1 MRMSG
6 SAVAGRSGA
15 VALVLSLGL
24 LGSGTSHAAVPTD
37 VSDRSTSCPTSGEV
51 PGIGHNPKFTD
62 GNVALFAGGNYTVDG
77 GSAEAEGLL
86 VVKGDATFA
95 KDSGGTFNVGRVG
108 AGSGILPE
116 SGDVMLAVG
125 GDLSIAKGTTVDV
138 GHGLTA
144 GPRYGGSVHV
154 GKEIDE
160 KGALETNG
168 GERKSGVGAKEA
180 LSPYDTFDRTVSDES
195 SSLGSLKPTGTTV
208 SEGGTVTFKS
218 TGASK
223 GNLQVFEISAAEL
236 DGASTF
242 FFEGIPDG
250 ASVVVNATGSHTV
263 SISPMSV
270 GFNGD
275 RADTYDSPVFGEAAS
290 RILYNFEGSTS
301 LTLGG
306 GGNFMGSLLAPKASA
321 DLTASTNGRVYIGGD
336 VKTHGSGNETHNYPW
351 AGSPAFKCKPKPS
364 QPEKPAPPVPTT
376 PGKSA
381 SPSPTPPGESTPS
394 PTESTKPS
402 QPAPAASE
410 STPAPAESS
419 PAPSNDEGSLA
430 TTGAQVT
437 MYAAAAAVLGGLGF
451 GLLAFTR
458 RRRRRA

>member
-1 MRMSG
+1 MSG
-6 SAVAGRSGA
+6 SVVAGRSGA

-24 LGSGTSHAAVPTD
+24 LGSGTSYAAVPAD
-37 VSDRSTSCPTSGEV
+37 VSDRSDSCPASGEV

-95 KDSGGTFNVGRVG
+95 KQSGGTFNVGRVG
-108 AGSGILPE
+108 AGSGILPD

-125 GDLSIAKGTTVDV
+125 GDLSIARGTTVDV

-160 KGALETNG
+160 KGDLETNG
-168 GERKSGVGAKEA
+168 GERKSGTGVKEA
-180 LSPYDTFDRTVSDES
+180 LSPYDTFDRTIGDES

-208 SEGGTVTFKS
+208 RQGGAVTFRS

-242 FFEGIPDG
+242 FFEAVPDG
-250 ASVVVNATGSHTV
+250 ASVVVNVTGSHPV

-306 GGNFMGSLLAPKASA
+306 GGNFMGSLLAPEASA

-351 AGSPAFKCKPKPS
+351 AGSPAFKCKPAPS
-364 QPEKPAPPVPTT
+364 QPEKPTPPVPTT
-376 PGKSA
+376 PGGSA
-381 SPSPTPPGESTPS
+381 SPSPTRPGESTP
-394 PTESTKPS
+394 PPAAESAKPS
-402 QPAPAASE
+402 RPAPAVSE

-419 PAPSNDEGSLA
+419 PAPSNDEGYLA
-430 TTGAQVT
+430 STGAQVT
-437 MYAAAAAVLGGLGF
+437 MYAAAAAVLGALGF

>member
-37 VSDRSTSCPTSGEV
+37 VSDRSKSCPASGEV

-160 KGALETNG
+160 KGDLETNG
-168 GERKSGVGAKEA
+168 GEHKSGVGAKEA
-180 LSPYDTFDRTVSDES
+180 LSPYDTFDRTISDES

-223 GNLQVFEISAAEL
+223 GNLQVFEISAADL

-250 ASVVVNATGSHTV
+250 ASVVVNVTGSHTV

-364 QPEKPAPPVPTT
+364 QPEKPTPPAPTT

-381 SPSPTPPGESTPS
+381 SPSPTRPGESTPS

-419 PAPSNDEGSLA
+419 PVPSNDEGSLA

>member
-250 ASVVVNATGSHTV
+250 ASVVVNVTGSHTV

-351 AGSPAFKCKPKPS
+351 AYPGVQVQAQAVPAREAGCLPYRPR
-364 QPEKPAPPVPTT
+364 P
-376 PGKSA
+376 A
-381 SPSPTPPGESTPS
+381 SPPLPRRPRRASRLPCPPS
-394 PTESTKPS
+394 PRSRPS
-402 QPAPAASE
+402 RLPAASE